1 MPDSNSPASKTT
13 IMVIDD
19 HPDILDIVKT
29 ILERS
34 GYVVQVANSGMEAF
48 SLLEENKPDLIILDI
63 MMPQLDGLKVLQQ
76 LKGNADYSSI
86 PVILL
91 TVKVQHEDVLKGYK
105 LGADYYITKPFNSS
119 QLIIGIKFILSKYKN
134 TQTKPISSL
143 RLA

>member
-19 HPDILDIVKT
+19 QPDILDIVKA

-34 GYVVQVANSGMEAF
+34 GYVVQVADSGMEAF
-48 SLLEENKPDLIILDI
+48 SLMEEKKPDLIILDI
-63 MMPQLDGLKVLQQ
+63 MMPQMDGWKVLKQ

-119 QLIIGIKFILSKYKN
+119 QLIVGINFILSKYKN

>member
-34 GYVVQVANSGMEAF
+34 GYVVQVADSGMEAF
-48 SLLEENKPDLIILDI
+48 SLLEEKKPDLIILDI
-63 MMPQLDGLKVLQQ
+63 MMPQMDGLKVLQQ

-119 QLIIGIKFILSKYKN
+119 QLIIGINFILSKDKN
-134 TQTKPISSL
+134 TQTKPIGSL

>member
-1 MPDSNSPASKTT
+1 MPDSNSSASKTT

-34 GYVVQVANSGMEAF
+34 GYVVQVANSGMEVF

-63 MMPQLDGLKVLQQ
+63 MMPQMDGLKVLQQ

-119 QLIIGIKFILSKYKN
+119 QLIIGINFIFSIDKN
-134 TQTKPISSL
+134 TQTKPIGSL
-143 RLA
+143 RLV